1 MMLCTIR
8 YLDEYLQG
16 YIDFSTFHLLAVIPR
31 SGLPPVVMLTPRYA
45 NEPQNFNLQIGA
57 KSLWF
62 GSLDNM
68 LTAAQEYYHISDIWV
83 WYCRRRYAALQ
94 KQDDTKQHN

>member
-1 MMLCTIR
+1 MMFRTIR
-8 YLDEYLQG
+8 YLDENLQG

-31 SGLPPVVMLTPRYA
+31 SGLPPVVILTPRYA
-45 NEPQNFNLQIGA
+45 NEPQNFNLQVES

-68 LTAAQEYYHISDIWV
+68 LTAAQEYYHISAIWFG
-83 WYCRRRYAALQ
+83 YCRRRYAELQ
-94 KQDDTKQHN
+94 KQVRAKVR

>member
-1 MMLCTIR
+1 MFRTIR
-8 YLDEYLQG
+8 YLDENLQG
-16 YIDFSTFHLLAVIPR
+16 YIDFGTFHLLAVIPR
-31 SGLPPVVMLTPRYA
+31 RKLSPLVVLVPRYA
-45 NEPQNFNLQIGA
+45 NEPQNFNLQVES

-68 LTAAQEYYHISDIWV
+68 LSTAQEYYHISNIWV

-94 KQDDTKQHN
+94 KQAHKKVR